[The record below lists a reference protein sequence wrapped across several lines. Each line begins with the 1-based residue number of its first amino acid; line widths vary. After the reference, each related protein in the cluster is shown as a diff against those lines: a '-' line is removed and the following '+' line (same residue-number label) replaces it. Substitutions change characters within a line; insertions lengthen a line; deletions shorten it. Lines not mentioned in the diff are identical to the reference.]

1 MGEKHFEII
10 MSGRQMTLVIAAV
23 VGLLLVAFGLGVTV
37 GLLEP
42 GGGSGQ
48 SAQSP
53 APVVPAEPELVPA
66 PFPDAW
72 TGLPQQAQATPAL
85 EEPAG
90 LPEPSPAGEPSP
102 GATAASTVA
111 PAPAPTPAPTPAP
124 ALAPAT
130 LAAPPPSPRP
140 TVGVGAAA
148 GIWIQVGS
156 LSQAQQGEGLK
167 LRVVAMG
174 FAPDQV
180 VVVRAADGRY
190 RVRVG
195 PFPDEESAG
204 RVIARIRTQGLPD
217 AFLVRD

>member
-1 MGEKHFEII
+1 
-10 MSGRQMTLVIAAV
+10 MSGRQMALVIATM

-42 GGGSGQ
+42 GGSSGQ
-48 SAQSP
+48 SAQQR
-53 APVVPAEPELVPA
+53 AALVLAEPELVPA
-66 PFPDAW
+66 PTPDAW
-72 TGLPQQAQATPAL
+72 RGLPQQVPATPAQ

-90 LPEPSPAGEPSP
+90 LPEPSPTPAGEPSP
-102 GATAASTVA
+102 EATA
-111 PAPAPTPAPTPAP
+111 APTPAP
-124 ALAPAT
+124 ATPTA
-130 LAAPPPSPRP
+130 PSPSPGP
-140 TVGVGAAA
+140 TARVTAVVK
-148 GIWIQVGS
+148 IWIQVAS

-167 LRVVAMG
+167 QRVLAMG